1 MADPY
6 LSGEAPHHWLVASE
20 GETVLGFAYA
30 ESERMTDGTFNL
42 LAIAVDRAI
51 QGSGVGRAIVSSLED
66 RLRKEGGRVLIVET
80 SALDGF
86 AGTRAFYAR
95 QGYAEEARIRDF
107 YTEGEDKVVF
117 WKHL

>member
-1 MADPY
+1 MAEPY
-6 LSGEAPHHWLVASE
+6 LSGEAPDHWLVACE
-20 GETVLGFAYA
+20 GETVLGFAYT
-30 ESERMTDGTFNL
+30 EPERMTDGTFNL

-51 QGSGVGRAIVSSLED
+51 QRSGVGRAIVSSLED
-66 RLRKEGGRVLIVET
+66 RLRQEGGRVLIVET